1 MKRLSRMPSATR
13 SVKSTSVGMPMGAP
27 GRAAAAATGWVAGG
41 QRTSARRAELGD
53 GVGRARWVRV
63 RVRVSVP
70 ALVVR
75 SFETE
80 LLNLSASV
88 PVASRTSRESSEHGS
103 AGKWRSRL
111 IEITLACSSL
121 VCGTSR
127 SIVSTCMEVEEAE
140 AEAGAEVGVEM
151 EARVEEA
158 EAEAEAEAVW
168 RPPACTGR
176 ARARP
181 PRGQRRS

>member
-1 MKRLSRMPSATR
+1 M
-13 SVKSTSVGMPMGAP
+13 
-27 GRAAAAATGWVAGG
+27 
-41 QRTSARRAELGD
+41 
-53 GVGRARWVRV
+53 RV
-63 RVRVSVP
+63 RAP

-127 SIVSTCMEVEEAE
+127 SIVSTCMEEEEVEE

-158 EAEAEAEAVW
+158 EAEAEAEAEW